1 MNIDSLGS
9 ETVELLIKENLVNT
23 ISDLYLLNTDD
34 LLPLKKD
41 GKKWYENIV
50 FGIENSKRF
59 LLKDFY
65 LLGIRHVGETVK
77 NLLIIL
83 LQLII

>member
-41 GKKWYENIV
+41 GKKWSENIV
-50 FGIENSKRF
+50 SGIENSKKVPFER
-59 LLKDFY
+59 LLFA
-65 LLGIRHVGETVK
+65 LGIRHVGETVK
-77 NLLIIL
+77 TTEIAVT
-83 LQLII
+83 

>member
-1 MNIDSLGS
+1 MYLKLLVNLNTLYQESAMNIDSLGS

-41 GKKWYENIV
+41 GKKWSENIV
-50 FGIENSKRF
+50 FGIENSKKVPF
-59 LLKDFY
+59 
-65 LLGIRHVGETVK
+65 
-77 NLLIIL
+77 
-83 LQLII
+83 